1 MLASTKRRMSILERS
16 IQIPLTVERSLAL
29 IQERVLP
36 HGREFGEDASQSVI
50 RSLSAR
56 DMDRLL
62 AEEFTQLGFGD
73 EMEARDAIVAD

>member
-29 IQERVLP
+29 IQERVRLT
-36 HGREFGEDASQSVI
+36 GASLEDACQCVL

-56 DMDRLL
+56 DLDRL
-62 AEEFTQLGFGD
+62 AEEFTLLGFGD
-73 EMEARDAIVAD
+73 ETEARDAIAAD